1 MGMFTS
7 INIAATGMS
16 AERLRTDVIS
26 NNIANASTTRTPEGG
41 AFKKS
46 EVIFEPVASDN
57 PTWRLPFV
65 NEDMDNGPGKGVRV
79 KTISKDTSQGRLVY
93 DPQHPDAIQSGPNKG
108 YVEYPNVNNF
118 GVTETYRRRALDGV
132 REMTEADR
140 QRIVAQNQAYSE
152 QGLRVLAFAYKES
165 DEALSV
171 VLEG

>member
-108 YVEYPNVNNF
+108 YVEYPNVNIVEEMVNLISASRAYEANATVVQGAKEMF
-118 GVTETYRRRALDGV
+118 GSALDIG
-132 REMTEADR
+132 R
-140 QRIVAQNQAYSE
+140 S
-152 QGLRVLAFAYKES
+152 
-165 DEALSV
+165 
-171 VLEG
+171 